1 MSAVEGIEIIGTVL
15 AVMQTAQ
22 IVIQTLIQ
30 PLRRPIDLF
39 DLYGVSGIFLY
50 LFGSRTTWRT
60 EAHVLGTVS
69 DDDALNFKKSVQ
81 DECTMISVAV
91 RSSIQKAAGS

>member
-1 MSAVEGIEIIGTVL
+1 MSGLEALEIIGVISTVIEI
-15 AVMQTAQ
+15 TST
-22 IVIQTLIQ
+22 VIQTL
-30 PLRRPIDLF
+30 RRPINLF
-39 DLYGVSGIFLY
+39 DLYGLSGVFLY

-60 EAHVLGTVS
+60 EAHVLGTMS

-91 RSSIQKAAGS
+91 RYSIQKAAGS